1 MEGQDY
7 EIISTEMMGVFK
19 NYKGDLIDKKAYKL
33 SNGKK
38 IVEVY
43 GLEV

>member
-1 MEGQDY
+1 
-7 EIISTEMMGVFK
+7 MMSVFN
-19 NYKGDLIDKKAYKL
+19 NYKGKQIEKGAVKL

-43 GLEV
+43 GL